1 MMDGTGMDGTGVS
14 EPEWGAIL
22 RPDGTARFRL
32 WAPDCEA
39 LRLRH
44 AGEEAAMEPAGDG
57 WFELVR
63 PASAGDAYAFVL
75 PDGTAVPDPA
85 ARAQEGDVHGPSILV
100 DSSYEWCHES
110 PRRPWEEA
118 VICELHVGT
127 FTPEGTFRAATE
139 KLPLIAEA
147 GYTGID
153 ILPVAQFGGRRGWGY
168 DGVLLYAPHEV
179 YGTPDELR
187 ALVDAAHGLGLM
199 VQMDVV
205 YNHFGP
211 EGNYISAYASGFF
224 EGDRETPWGGG
235 IHYDYAP
242 VRRFFI
248 ENGLHWL
255 LDYRIDGLRF
265 DAIDHIHDPSD
276 PDILVDMAREIRRHV
291 PHAWLMT
298 EDNRNVTYLHERE
311 DGRATLM
318 DGEWNDDWHNA
329 AHVVATG
336 EEEGYYADFARNAA
350 GHLARAAAEGFAYQ
364 GEQGPASDE
373 PRGKA
378 SGHLPPQA
386 FVDFLQNHDQIG
398 NRALGERL
406 TELAPH
412 SRLMAMQ
419 AMLLLSPHIPLMFQG
434 DEWGETGPFQFFAD
448 FEGELGRAVSEG
460 RQKEFAHFVGFAKDV
475 PDPIDLAAFERSKLH
490 WGRREQGEHQET
502 LDRFRALVAL
512 RMERVVPLLAG
523 TGPGCGT
530 VLEAPHCCVAVD
542 WRLNGGLLQC
552 RANFHRHPEA
562 LPETRGEVIH
572 VTGAAAGAPDSCIF
586 ALETDAA

>member
-1 MMDGTGMDGTGVS
+1 MTRSTETTGA
-14 EPEWGAIL
+14 EPLWGAIL
-22 RPDGTARFRL
+22 RADGTARFRL
-32 WAPDCEA
+32 WAPACEA
-39 LRLRH
+39 LRVRH
-44 AGEEAAMEPAGDG
+44 GGQDTAMEAVGEG

-63 PASAGDAYAFVL
+63 PAAAGDPYAFVL
-75 PDGTAVPDPA
+75 PDGRAVPDPA
-85 ARAQEGDVHGPSILV
+85 ARAQEGDVHGASILV
-100 DSSYEWCHES
+100 DPAFDWRHES

-118 VICELHVGT
+118 VICEVHIGT
-127 FTPEGTFRAATE
+127 FTPEGTFRAAMD
-139 KLPLIAEA
+139 KLPMLAEA

-179 YGTPDELR
+179 YGTPADLR

-211 EGNYISAYASGFF
+211 DGNYLGAYAPEFF
-224 EGDRETPWGGG
+224 DQGRDTPWGGG
-235 IHYDYAP
+235 IHYETAQ

-248 ENGLHWL
+248 ENALYWL
-255 LDYRIDGLRF
+255 TEFGMDGLRL

-276 PDILVDMAREIRRHV
+276 PDVLVDMAREIRERA

-298 EDNRNVTYLHERE
+298 EDNRNVTYLHERT
-311 DGRATLM
+311 DGRAALM

-329 AHVVATG
+329 AHVVASG
-336 EEEGYYADFARNAA
+336 EEEGYYADFADGPAR
-350 GHLARAAAEGFAYQ
+350 HLARAAAEGFAYQ
-364 GEQGPASDE
+364 GESGPSSKA
-373 PRGKA
+373 PRGEA
-378 SGHLPPQA
+378 SGHLPPAA

-406 TELAPH
+406 VEMAPH
-412 SRLMAMQ
+412 SRLMALQ

-460 RQKEFAHFVGFAKDV
+460 RRREFAHFVGFAGAV
-475 PDPIDLAAFERSKLH
+475 PDPIDPAAFEASKLH
-490 WGRREQGEHQET
+490 WGRREQGEHQKA

-512 RMERVVPLLAG
+512 RMARVVPLLAG

-530 VLEAPHCCVAVD
+530 VLEAPEACVAVD
-542 WRLNGGLLQC
+542 WRLNDGLLQC
-552 RANFHRHPEA
+552 RANFHRHPET

-572 VTGAAAGAPDSCIF
+572 LTGAAPGAPDSCLF
-586 ALETDAA
+586 ALAEDGA

>member
-1 MMDGTGMDGTGVS
+1 MKDDTDIRAR
-14 EPEWGAIL
+14 EPEWGASL

-32 WAPDCEA
+32 WAPACEA
-39 LRLRH
+39 LTLRH
-44 AGEEAAMEPAGDG
+44 AGEDAAMEALEDG
-57 WFELVR
+57 WFEAVR
-63 PASAGDAYAFVL
+63 PAAAGDPYAFVL
-75 PDGTAVPDPA
+75 PGGAVVPDPA
-85 ARAQEGDVHGPSILV
+85 ARAQEGDVHGPSVVV
-100 DSSYEWCHES
+100 DPRHDWRHES

-118 VICELHVGT
+118 VICEVHVGT
-127 FTPEGTFRAATE
+127 FTPEGTFRAAIE
-139 KLPLIAEA
+139 KLPLLAEA

-153 ILPVAQFGGRRGWGY
+153 ILPVAQFAGTRGWGY
-168 DGVLLYAPHEV
+168 DGVLLYAPHNV
-179 YGTPDELR
+179 YGTPEDLR

-211 EGNYISAYASGFF
+211 EGNYLSAYAPQFF
-224 EGDRETPWGGG
+224 DEGRHTPWGAG

-242 VRRFFI
+242 VRRFFV
-248 ENGLHWL
+248 ENALHWL
-255 LDYRIDGLRF
+255 REFRIDGLRF
-265 DAIDHIHDPSD
+265 DAIDHIHDPSETE
-276 PDILVDMAREIRRHV
+276 ILVEMAREIRAEF

-298 EDNRNVTYLHERE
+298 EDNRNVTHLHERE

-336 EEEGYYADFARNAA
+336 EEEGYYADFADDPA
-350 GHLARAAAEGFAYQ
+350 GLLARAAAEGFAYQ
-364 GEQGPASDE
+364 GESGPMSKA
-373 PRGKA
+373 PRGRP

-419 AMLLLSPHIPLMFQG
+419 AMLLLSPHVPLMFQG
-434 DEWGETGPFQFFAD
+434 DEWGETGPFLFFAD
-448 FEGELGRAVSEG
+448 FEGELGEAVSKG
-460 RQKEFAHFVGFAKDV
+460 RREEFAHFVGFAGAV
-475 PDPIDLAAFERSKLH
+475 PDPIDPASFERSKLH
-490 WGRREQGEHQET
+490 WSRREQGEHREA
-502 LDRFRALVAL
+502 LERFRALVAL
-512 RMERVVPLLAG
+512 RRERIVPLLAG

-530 VLEAPHCCVAVD
+530 VLQAPPCCVAVD

-552 RANFHRHPEA
+552 RANFHRHPETM
-562 LPETRGEVIH
+562 PETRGEVIH
-572 VTGAAAGAPDSCIF
+572 LTGAALGAPDSCLF
-586 ALETDAA
+586 ALEPLEPEGA